1 MFGVGLGALL
11 ASRRIRVA
19 RVLVLGCAFA
29 VALLAVSGPYLVALR
44 QISGSWTLTEKK
56 SAVAVLRVDRLPIPP
71 SISPEPPTGISRPQ
85 PTSQRER
92 PAWVPETGAMREALG
107 EVLTDGMRALKPGF
121 LVLVLLGARLRLP
134 SAHTLYVLA
143 YTGLFFLVLFGL
155 HLEAGYVSK
164 RHWLVVAAMLLPYAG
179 RGLVGGVQA
188 VGKRWGDERFLDRL
202 AWGAVGIVVVGLAL
216 TAILSREDPAKLAR
230 KEAALWLRRSG
241 PVQVLSAHRSRIAYY
256 AGADR
261 WVQVPTVQDPAMF
274 VRELRTLGADF
285 LVADQT
291 LVPEELWEGAEGLR
305 LVHQVSDPPSAV
317 LVFRLEGAPVAQVG
331 TGP

>member
-1 MFGVGLGALL
+1 
-11 ASRRIRVA
+11 
-19 RVLVLGCAFA
+19 
-29 VALLAVSGPYLVALR
+29 
-44 QISGSWTLTEKK
+44 
-56 SAVAVLRVDRLPIPP
+56 
-71 SISPEPPTGISRPQ
+71 
-85 PTSQRER
+85 
-92 PAWVPETGAMREALG
+92 MREALG

-291 LVPEELWEGAEGLR
+291 LVPEELWEGAEGLQ